1 MATYRDAGVD
11 LEAAERSVARIGPI
25 VRQTWSDHVV
35 GEFGGF
41 AAGVTIPSGYDE
53 PVLMMSTDGVGTKAE
68 VARQAGRLDGLG
80 QDLVA
85 MCVDDLVAVGARP
98 IAMTDYLAVGHLDVD
113 VVISLVKSIAAACRK
128 AGIALV
134 GGETAEHPGV
144 MAPGVFDLAG
154 TALGVV
160 ERGKDVDGSK
170 VAPGDAVL
178 GIESP
183 NLRCNGFSLVRA
195 TILQRFDLDEEL
207 PGTGL
212 PVAKALTAPSVL
224 YTPTILALLDELTP
238 HGLAHITGGG
248 IPNNVARILPD
259 GAAAEIDPASWV
271 RAPVFGSLAAW
282 SGAAETELYRTF
294 NMGIGFVVI
303 TSQKDTAKAAT
314 LIEDLGHRV
323 WEIGEVVSGDGEV
336 RIEGVI

>member
-25 VRQTWSDHVV
+25 VRETWSSHVV

-68 VARQAGRLDGLG
+68 VARQAGRLYGLG
-80 QDLVA
+80 LDLVA

-98 IAMTDYLAVGHLDVD
+98 IAMTDYLAVGHLDVE
-113 VVISLVKSIAAACRK
+113 VVTSLVESVAAACRK

-144 MAPGVFDLAG
+144 MAPDVFDLAG

-160 ERGKDVDGSK
+160 ERGRDVDGSK
-170 VAPGDAVL
+170 VAPGDVVL

-195 TILQRFDLDEEL
+195 TIMQRFDLDEHL

-212 PVAKALTAPSVL
+212 SVAEALTAPSVL
-224 YTPTILALLDELTP
+224 YTPAIVALLKELAP

-248 IPNNVARILPD
+248 LPGNVGRILPQ
-259 GAAAEIDPASWV
+259 GAAVEIDPASWE
-271 RAPVFGSLAAW
+271 RAPIFGSLAAW
-282 SGAAETELYRTF
+282 SGSAEAELYRTF
-294 NMGIGFVVI
+294 NMGIGFVLI
-303 TSQKDTAKAAT
+303 TSHEDAARAT
-314 LIEDLGHRV
+314 NLIEDAGHRV
-323 WEIGEVVSGDGEV
+323 WEIGEVVSGNGEV
-336 RIEGVI
+336 RIAGLI